1 MTGVHDRQRAAPWAA
16 LALLLVTLALAYA
29 GKAACIDG
37 EDGFWGLTRY
47 CYSDVRVL
55 WSHRG
60 FDVDAVPY
68 APPPAD
74 YPVDYTYEY
83 PPGLAFPA
91 WTVALL
97 TDSRRAFFDL
107 HALMFAAAAV
117 VALWQLDRALV
128 ALGRSRWRLLGLVLS
143 PALVLFGM
151 QNWDL
156 WVVAAVAAG
165 LAAAARGRPTAAATW
180 FAVGAAVKWWP
191 ALLVVTLLVGP
202 WAPTRRRRAVAWR
215 PALVAAGV
223 WTAAQVPAVA
233 VSPSGWFDAVAFHLG
248 RQANLDSLG
257 AALSALGQ
265 RVAPGAFWDGAYAL
279 VFTAASLVLLATG
292 VGLVAWLLERGRLDP
307 GDAALILVALF
318 LLTSK
323 VFSPQFVL
331 WLLPVAVLARVGWTP
346 MLAVEAANAGVWLL
360 YGPWMAHLDDP
371 GFSGFLH
378 AAQGMAVVR
387 GLAVAW
393 LVVAAL
399 APGLRAGRAPSAR
412 QEQAQSGEREGRERR
427 GRPQV
432 PVAHVPGEQPQ

>member
-1 MTGVHDRQRAAPWAA
+1 MTGAHERERAAPRVA
-16 LALLLVTLALAYA
+16 LVLLLVTLALAYG

-37 EDGFWGLTRY
+37 EHGFWRVTRY

-55 WSHRG
+55 WNHRG

-74 YPVDYTYEY
+74 YPVEYTYEY

-91 WTVALL
+91 WSIALV

-107 HALMFAAAAV
+107 HALTFAAAAV
-117 VALWQLDRALV
+117 VSLWQLDRALV
-128 ALGRSRWRLLGLVLS
+128 ALGRSRWRLLGLALS
-143 PALVLFGM
+143 PGLVLFGM

-165 LAAAARGRPTAAATW
+165 LAAAARGRTTAAAVW

-202 WAPTRRRRAVAWR
+202 WSPTRRGRAVAWR

-233 VSPSGWFDAVAFHLG
+233 VSPRGWWDVLAFHLG

-257 AALSALGQ
+257 AALSALGG
-265 RVAPGAFWDGAYAL
+265 RVAPGSFWGGPYAL
-279 VFTAASLVLLATG
+279 LFTTASLTLLAAG
-292 VGLVAWLLERGRLDP
+292 VALVAWLLERGRLDP
-307 GDAALILVALF
+307 GDAALVLVALF
-318 LLTSK
+318 LLTGK

-331 WLLPVAVLARVGWTP
+331 WLLPVAVVARVGWTP
-346 MLAVEAANAGVWLL
+346 VLAVEAANAAVWLL

-371 GFSGFLH
+371 AFSGFLH
-378 AAQGMAVVR
+378 AAQGAAVVR
-387 GLAVAW
+387 ALAVAW
-393 LVVAAL
+393 LVAAAL
-399 APGLRAGRAPSAR
+399 TPGLGSGRGPSAR
-412 QEQAQSGEREGRERR
+412 QEQAERAEGEGRERG
-427 GRPQV
+427 GRAQV
-432 PVAHVPGEQPQ
+432 PVAHVPREQAK